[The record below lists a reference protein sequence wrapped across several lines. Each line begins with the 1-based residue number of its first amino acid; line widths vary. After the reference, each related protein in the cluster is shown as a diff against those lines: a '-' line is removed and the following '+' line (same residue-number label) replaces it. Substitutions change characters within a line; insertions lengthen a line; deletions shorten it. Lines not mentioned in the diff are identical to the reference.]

1 MFVTASTFQ
10 FGMSP
15 LKLVASRN
23 MKLMSVTDFVFQRRK
38 SALKPSFSVN
48 MLCMLVTS
56 PTFQLAMPT
65 VPSTHAAFT
74 VVDEL
79 QHASTALFSVSAELK
94 YPSTAEPPPDGT
106 SPASTARARPAS
118 ATTHAPPTIVASI
131 EGFAI
136 LAPRFF
142 FAPPSRVA
150 IARSIARV
158 PRPSRPVASS
168 SPSSSPSS
176 PSSSRASSV
185 ASRRRAGG
193 KVLRDRTCARAR
205 VSALVEG
212 RISINIRYQTS

>member
-1 MFVTASTFQ
+1 
-10 FGMSP
+10 
-15 LKLVASRN
+15 
-23 MKLMSVTDFVFQRRK
+23 
-38 SALKPSFSVN
+38 
-48 MLCMLVTS
+48 
-56 PTFQLAMPT
+56 MPT
-65 VPSTHAAFT
+65 APSAHAAFT

-150 IARSIARV
+150 IARSIARAV
-158 PRPSRPVASS
+158 TAGIACVVAVVVVVVARVVARVVGRVALSRRARARGEGVSRPDV
-168 SPSSSPSS
+168 
-176 PSSSRASSV
+176 
-185 ASRRRAGG
+185 
-193 KVLRDRTCARAR
+193 CARAR
-205 VSALVEG
+205 ICARRERASKDEYRSIYDTKRRSAHP
-212 RISINIRYQTS
+212 